1 MIQQAH
7 NNLKK
12 TKQKLTNLENLESP
26 ISPTAAP
33 LSQKIQMA
41 TILPFIIIF
50 KLKELISQQSLIGN
64 DHPAIVIQ
72 RGLCNA

>member
-33 LSQKIQMA
+33 LSQKNPDGNNIAIHHHLQRA
-41 TILPFIIIF
+41 ALSTEFDW
-50 KLKELISQQSLIGN
+50 KLSS
-64 DHPAIVIQ
+64 AIVIQ
-72 RGLCNA
+72 QGLCNA